1 MSVKLTPAAQPR
13 CNMSRGQVS
22 PDLEM
27 RHPLAGATTAGGPG
41 SPQPPITE
49 WVEIIEPRTKEHM
62 YANLT
67 TGECV
72 WDPPAGVPVKKTN
85 ENQWWELFDQVRKTL
100 MLLAIQPAVAL
111 FEYDG
116 SYKAFIFT
124 FGFVFCMVDVF
135 LPKKEQGVVLN

>member
-1 MSVKLTPAAQPR
+1 
-13 CNMSRGQVS
+13 MSRGHVS
-22 PDLEM
+22 PDQEM
-27 RHPLAGATTAGGPG
+27 RHPLSGATTAGGPG

-85 ENQWWELFDQVRKTL
+85 ENQWWELFDQVSKPEVTSFHKSMPFTRLELSITSF
-100 MLLAIQPAVAL
+100 LLVTPVI
-111 FEYDG
+111 
-116 SYKAFIFT
+116 T
-124 FGFVFCMVDVF
+124 
-135 LPKKEQGVVLN
+135 